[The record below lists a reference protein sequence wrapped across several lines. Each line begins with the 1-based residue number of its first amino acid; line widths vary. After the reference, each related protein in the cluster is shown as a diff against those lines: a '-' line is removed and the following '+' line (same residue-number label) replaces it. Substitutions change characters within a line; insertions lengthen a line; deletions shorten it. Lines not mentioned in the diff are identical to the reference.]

1 MAGSW
6 LKLRHDLADAPE
18 IRRLARAC
26 SVTKDDVLGKLF
38 RAWSWFDR
46 HSHNGRVAD
55 ETMDLVDEIVGH
67 SGFAQ
72 ALVSVGWLAEDQA
85 GIVIPNWDRH
95 NSETA
100 KERALAAARQ
110 ERARGKPPDDDLSRS
125 ERDGL
130 SRSCHGASVTR
141 EDEKREELPPLPRDG
156 FEQEAW
162 QRLRRAWNAG
172 PGKPW
177 KMLNPPPPAVERL
190 AEADWL
196 EAYPAGIAKLAKV
209 AFFKTPVSL
218 RQFCSID
225 DRKGRFLDRLLG
237 GEFDDKTATKG
248 RGDFG
253 DTPPPPKTWSG
264 PEELARRA
272 MLEKTRALKEAAT

>member
-6 LKLRHDLADAPE
+6 LKMRHDLNDAPE

-26 SVTKDDVLGKLF
+26 GVTKDDVLGKLF

-46 HSHNGRVAD
+46 HSRNGFVAE
-55 ETMDLVDEIVGH
+55 ETLDLVDEIVGH

-100 KERALAAARQ
+100 KQRALDAARKAAARDP
-110 ERARGKPPDDDLSRS
+110 EPLSGNEPDRPPDPCPAKTR
-125 ERDGL
+125 
-130 SRSCHGASVTR
+130 TR
-141 EDEKREELPPLPRDG
+141 EDETREELPPLPREG
-156 FEQEAW
+156 FDQAAW
-162 QRLRRAWNAG
+162 QKLRRSWNAG

-177 KMLNPPPPAVERL
+177 KMLNPPPPAVDRL

-196 EAYPAGIAKLAKV
+196 EAYEAGIAKLARV
-209 AFFKTPVSL
+209 RFFKTAVSL
-218 RQFCSID
+218 RQFCSVD

-237 GEFDDKTATKG
+237 GEFDDKTQTGG
-248 RGDFG
+248 RDFA
-253 DTPPPPKTWSG
+253 DAPAPPKVFTG
-264 PEELARRA
+264 DVAEAFERTRRKLAA
-272 MLEKTRALKEAAT
+272 AKEGT